1 MDALLE
7 RVGLRRP
14 MPTSPYQA
22 YMRHLRA
29 CRQCNYGR
37 MCDKGLRLQAIYLR
51 TRNLPA
57 A

>member
-1 MDALLE
+1 MDALLD
-7 RVGLRRP
+7 RVLCQKPAP
-14 MPTSPYQA
+14 MTPFEA
-22 YMRHLRA
+22 YHRHLRA